1 MRHQYN
7 LGFVSDEDIYN
18 HVSSTVKTYRRSINL
33 DEFNSNI
40 IDPIKL
46 TFDAKIYD
54 KSFKEMIESEC
65 IRQIDKTNSNNI
77 GYFHQ
82 NIFKFAENRGW
93 VVPENGVTGFDVQNY
108 SRHIYCEV
116 KNKHNTM
123 NAASSRSTYIK
134 MQNQLLRDDQAVCY
148 LVEIISKKSQ
158 NVPWAITLDGR
169 KFSHDHIRKI
179 SVDKFYDMV
188 FDTPYAFMKLCK
200 ALPTILDD
208 VLSNDTDLKVNNT
221 VFGELS
227 KSSTDLYKSLY
238 LLAFETYEGFE
249 RF

>member
-7 LGFVSDEDIYN
+7 LGFISDNDIYD
-18 HVSSTVKTYRRSINL
+18 HVNATVQTYRRSINL

-46 TFDAKIYD
+46 TFDAKIYE
-54 KSFKEMIESEC
+54 KSFQEMIESEC

-82 NIFKFAENRGW
+82 NIFKYAENRGW
-93 VVPENGVTGFDVQNY
+93 IVPENGVTGFDVQNNR
-108 SRHIYCEV
+108 RHIYCEV

-134 MQNQLLRDDQAVCY
+134 MQNQLLRDDQAICY
-148 LVEIISKKSQ
+148 LVEIISKRSQ
-158 NVPWAITLDGR
+158 DRPWQISLDGNR
-169 KFSHDHIRKI
+169 FSHDRIRKI

-188 FDTPYAFMKLCK
+188 FETPDAFMKLCK
-200 ALPTILDD
+200 ALPVILDD
-208 VLSNDTDLKVNNT
+208 VLTNEENLHINNT
-221 VFGELS
+221 VFNELS
-227 KSSTDLYKSLY
+227 RSSSDLYKSLY
-238 LLAFETYEGFE
+238 LLAFETYEGFD